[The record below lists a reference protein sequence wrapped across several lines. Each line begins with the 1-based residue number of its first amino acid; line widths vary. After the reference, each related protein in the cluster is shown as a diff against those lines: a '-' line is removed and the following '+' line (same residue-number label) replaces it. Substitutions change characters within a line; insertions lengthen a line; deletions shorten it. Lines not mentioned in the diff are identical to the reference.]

1 MKRTTT
7 TLFTFFLRALGVPHT
22 KRYSDRR
29 YREHPHR
36 SNLYG
41 FTSLL
46 AEYGVKTLAIR
57 VEDKKSTLKQLPIPF
72 VAEAGGDLVVV
83 EGTEQRTD
91 GKWIVYTSSEKQYTQ
106 PEESFLLN
114 WSGVALLAEKTA
126 ESAEPDLARHRA
138 DRRIE
143 TAALLTALLSVAGF
157 LALFASKSG
166 FESVI
171 GRSVPFLLLSALGV
185 YLSVLLLRTRYARS
199 RQAERICTMFG
210 KHDCKE
216 ILDDAGSELLG
227 RFGWAEIGLGFFAA
241 NLLAALLLMPEA
253 SFVLGAVNTL
263 ALAYSVWSIWYQ
275 KFVIRRWC
283 VLCLL
288 VQGVVLLLFLNTLL
302 FGYFGSPVP
311 DLATIAGVLFLYA
324 GCTIG
329 CALLIPV
336 LAAGSECERV
346 RCDLRSFKSNESV
359 FASLLFREKS
369 FRHVADDSALVFG
382 NPEGKIAVTVLSNPH
397 CHPCAQMHEKISR
410 IAARNGN
417 IRIRY
422 VLTSFGG
429 EMVRSAEFLVA
440 VYLEYG
446 REKAARI
453 YDEWFAGGSK
463 FPDEFFARYPLDT
476 DSERV
481 RTEMAKHKRWRD
493 ETGFRATPTVLVAG
507 YLLPVAYTVDDLELM
522 SELNV

>member
-22 KRYSDRR
+22 KRFSDRR

-46 AEYGVKTLAIR
+46 AEYGVKTLAVR
-57 VEDKKSTLKQLPIPF
+57 VDDKERMLGQLSLPF
-72 VAEAGGDLVVV
+72 VAEVGGDLVVV
-83 EGTEQRTD
+83 ERTEQRPD
-91 GKWIVYTSSEKQYTQ
+91 GKWIVYTSSEKQYMQ

-157 LALFASKSG
+157 LALLASKSG

-185 YLSVLLLRTRYARS
+185 YLTVLLLRTRYARS

-216 ILDDAGSELLG
+216 VLDAGGSDFLG
-227 RFGWAEIGLGFFAA
+227 RFGWAEIGLGYFAA
-241 NLLAALLLMPEA
+241 NLLAALFFMPEA
-253 SFVLGAVNTL
+253 TFVIGAINTL
-263 ALAYSVWSIWYQ
+263 ALAYSVWSVWYQ

-288 VQGVVLLLFLNTLL
+288 VQGVVLLLFFNTLL
-302 FGYFGSPVP
+302 FGYSGSPVP
-311 DLATIAGVLFLYA
+311 NLGTVAGVLFLYA

-329 CALLIPV
+329 SALLIPV

-359 FASLLFREKS
+359 FASLLVRERS
-369 FRHVADDSALVFG
+369 FRHVVDDSALVFG

-397 CHPCAQMHEKISR
+397 CHPCAQMHEKLSR

-453 YDEWFAGGSK
+453 YNEWFAGGSK
-463 FPDEFFARYPLDT
+463 SPDEFFARYPLNT
-476 DSERV
+476 DSEQV

-507 YLLPVAYTVDDLELM
+507 YLLPVVYTVDDLELM
-522 SELNV
+522 TEINV